1 MNTPQYLMTAQDKQ
15 YVRLGELAS
24 REIVKTSLVD
34 FTFPEIKAAGI
45 LRPDYRLMYSIA
57 RDLPRVPAI
66 YFLINRAGHIYYI
79 GQSVNVF
86 QRICSEHFETM
97 GNQWIKLSVLAL
109 QSDATQEQLNYA
121 EAIFIYIH
129 QHKGSRNVHGKTMTK
144 MIFAEILHRFRAGFE
159 ETILP
164 IALLDVQ
171 DYFDCWI
178 RNESAFLI

>member
-1 MNTPQYLMTAQDKQ
+1 
-15 YVRLGELAS
+15 
-24 REIVKTSLVD
+24 
-34 FTFPEIKAAGI
+34 
-45 LRPDYRLMYSIA
+45 
-57 RDLPRVPAI
+57 
-66 YFLINRAGHIYYI
+66 
-79 GQSVNVF
+79 
-86 QRICSEHFETM
+86 
-97 GNQWIKLSVLAL
+97 
-109 QSDATQEQLNYA
+109 LNYA